1 MIKTTILTVTILFAA
16 TMMVQEVYAPEQT
29 ADFNISGTGEV
40 GKAIPDWV
48 KTQFEWYVNE
58 EIDEKTLLTSM
69 SWLVDNRVMF
79 LSEKAALEEQAMRNE
94 ISDLKQEVTEL
105 GAIVEHQLGI
115 EISDTAS
122 GVDPIFS
129 PTDKLTSGEIYTD
142 EYGRIKVQFPW
153 DRVDKEDVARFT
165 AEIYAEKVARTQSS
179 NTVWIP
185 MIEDEVLVSFENGDP
200 DRPIITGRVY
210 HSENMPP
217 YELPDGKMITGIKS
231 TADGS
236 MILAGPSE
244 GTSDTSGT
252 NYGVYGKATGSS
264 DRPTEEV
271 AFYYNKISFA
281 TDTVDDIM
289 TKGGTTSAWEDG
301 LDSFAEQGMNASVIY
316 ELQGIVVLC
325 NTEIDKK
332 TQTIDAELKIVE
344 QWLDIIAEKQAITST
359 TTSDRLGTATTEE
372 YTVDYNES
380 DLNFITRILES
391 SDQKIKSLQTGL
403 TVLEQKLQTVGD
415 DAQLA
420 NIDLQNQLQKMQQK
434 LQMMSNLSK
443 LQHDTAMSIIRNMSG

>member
-1 MIKTTILTVTILFAA
+1 MNWMF
-16 TMMVQEVYAPEQT
+16 
-29 ADFNISGTGEV
+29 
-40 GKAIPDWV
+40 
-48 KTQFEWYVNE
+48 
-58 EIDEKTLLTSM
+58 
-69 SWLVDNRVMF
+69 DNNVMH
-79 LSEKAALEEQAMRNE
+79 LSEKAAEEVQGMKNE
-94 ISDLKQEVTEL
+94 INDLKQELEVTKAAIAIPNL
-105 GAIVEHQLGI
+105 LDARKGANE
-115 EISDTAS
+115 SSAS
-122 GVDPIFS
+122 ETWDLRVGVG
-129 PTDKLTSGEIYTD
+129 TSIDSSSITD
-142 EYGRIKVQFPW
+142 ELGRIKVQFPW
-153 DRVDKEDVARFT
+153 DMVNKEEIARFT

-179 NTVWIP
+179 NTIWIP

-210 HSENMPP
+210 NSETMPP

-252 NYGVYGKATGSS
+252 NYGVYGKATGTS
-264 DRPTEEV
+264 DSGDAE
-271 AFYYNKISFA
+271 AIGIQSFIA
-281 TDTVDDIM
+281 NFQPRASETVDDIM

-301 LDSFAEQGMNASVIY
+301 IASFSEQGMETGSSPCLSCQDVIAT
-316 ELQGIVVLC
+316 IIPAM
-325 NTEIDKK
+325 NTVIEKESQI
-332 TQTIDAELKIVE
+332 IDAELKIVE

-420 NIDLQNQLQKMQQK
+420 NIDLQNSLQKQQQT
-434 LQMMSNLSK
+434 LQTMSNVSK
-443 LQHDTAMSIIRNMSG
+443 MLHDTAMSVIRNMG